1 MSYISFSP
9 NATNAHFDVLL
20 LICKIRAVCHKY
32 PKLPGVRSHSCTG
45 WSNLRSGI
53 ENERVGF
60 EQIPQL
66 LCPVT
71 RQISMEVTEDF
82 YPFSFRLTI
91 IIEKFSFIS
100 LKCLTALVSF
110 LPLIKTDLTHYYQK
124 FDEDLKSLEDK
135 KLSNRNQEL
144 VKTLM
149 AQI

>member
-1 MSYISFSP
+1 MAGSSW
-9 NATNAHFDVLL
+9 
-20 LICKIRAVCHKY
+20 
-32 PKLPGVRSHSCTG
+32 TG
-45 WSNLRSGI
+45 WSNLRYTDRIYDFRQYSKMSGI
-53 ENERVGF
+53 ENERVDF